1 MPGDSRKD
9 FVLVTTANYFAI
21 PITDNAITALF
32 NALSLNN
39 FLDDGNVSILAGK
52 LDPKNDK
59 KIEFQ
64 NRVSVKVSICQIN
77 LPSNLECIQEL
88 CFFLRLS

>member
-21 PITDNAITALF
+21 PLTDNAITALF
-32 NALSLNN
+32 NAPSLNN

-52 LDPKNDK
+52 LDSKNDRRV
-59 KIEFQ
+59 EFQ
-64 NRVSVKVSICQIN
+64 NRVNIFHR
-77 LPSNLECIQEL
+77 LSNLEM
-88 CFFLRLS
+88 FS